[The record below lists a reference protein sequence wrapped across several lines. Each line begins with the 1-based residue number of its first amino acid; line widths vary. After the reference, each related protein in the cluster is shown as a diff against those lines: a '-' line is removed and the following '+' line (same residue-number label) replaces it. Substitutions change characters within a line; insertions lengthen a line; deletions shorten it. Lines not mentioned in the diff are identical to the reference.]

1 MAKTSDA
8 QMRAVA
14 KYNAENTKQY
24 AFRLNITTDKDVIE
38 KLDHLTNKAGYIKEL
53 IRADINNKEG

>member
-24 AFRLNITTDKDVIE
+24 AFKLNLTTDKDIIA
-38 KLDHLTNKAGYIKEL
+38 KLDSQDNKSGYIKEL
-53 IRADINNKEG
+53 IRADIKNS